1 MWCSYVNDPAAVP
14 LRVGYAVGRAV
25 GPATQR
31 NRVRRRLRA
40 IVARD
45 AGAHGLDHGLLLI
58 GARPGVTEQSF
69 DTLQRQVGALL
80 DRVGGA

>member
-1 MWCSYVNDPAAVP
+1 MNDPAAVP
-14 LRVGYAVGRAV
+14 LRVGYAIGRAV

-45 AGAHGLDHGLLLI
+45 APTHGLDHGLLLV
-58 GARPGVTEQSF
+58 GARPGVTEHSF
-69 DTLQRQVGALL
+69 ETLERQMGTLLGRVGAS
-80 DRVGGA
+80 